1 MTQSRLRDCP
11 VDLCVLLCEQA
22 RQLESLI
29 RMAEARARL
38 ELVHIVTAQHAQVG
52 VCLLVSHA
60 CLRLF
65 NVLAKVAIIMARSA
79 IQFCLLLVIHSMHR
93 VDPTQCKVCSACL
106 QILLAGRT
114 ATQPC
119 VNQANIQYSRNCQRG

>member
-1 MTQSRLRDCP
+1 MTPSRLLGCP

-38 ELVHIVTAQHAQVG
+38 ELVQIVTAQHAQVG

-60 CLRLF
+60 YLRPF
-65 NVLAKVAIIMARSA
+65 NMLAKVAITMARSF
-79 IQFCLLLVIHSMHR
+79 I
-93 VDPTQCKVCSACL
+93 
-106 QILLAGRT
+106 
-114 ATQPC
+114 
-119 VNQANIQYSRNCQRG
+119 